1 MGDCIT
7 LKKEFIGFI
16 GMAIVF
22 TVLLQGIMFVGFAE
36 EITASSLERTKEE
49 KIELELLRTIG
60 KLESRYGSELF
71 MKYFMKMP
79 EYDYLIGNQK
89 KGNELYRAYNVYMNG
104 KQAEVETAGAND
116 FTRISLAGR
125 TDTSITVSMW
135 YAAGDDTNN
144 FLRMYDRSTNAW
156 TNLLGQ
162 EQPPAATGH
171 YIVKGLTGGR
181 VYDFYVGKYD
191 EAAGSWRTAKITTQ
205 TLGAKTASLEMIE
218 NTPTSVTLKAQFP
231 TEGVWSNVLRFYNK
245 GYNGWLDIGN
255 AEFEKNSGTYT
266 IENLSPDIEYEF
278 YLCSYNYLEDKWNE
292 RIHRKIKTE
301 KLPQEATI
309 NSGTSTE
316 IPLDFDNLNVPD
328 NHSLR
333 EWPVDSGEVTM
344 WFESSGD
351 PNRLRHNGIDVQG
364 LVGDIVYSLS
374 DGLVVYSG
382 TTHPYYGNVVYV
394 DFKYNNE
401 HYQVRYAHLRNK
413 PFLKVGEIIRK
424 DSIIGQM
431 GLYELIIPEEN
442 LEIRKGILEIGL
454 LKSNNGKP
462 CTVNGS
468 NATFIDPD
476 ELFDKPYA
484 LNDYLQFPTAVSLD
498 MDGLTA
504 YYPNDS
510 LPKQVTPIDLSDPN
524 IRYALNLDL
533 GGGNTYLPKLA
544 FD

>member
-1 MGDCIT
+1 
-7 LKKEFIGFI
+7 
-16 GMAIVF
+16 
-22 TVLLQGIMFVGFAE
+22 
-36 EITASSLERTKEE
+36 
-49 KIELELLRTIG
+49 
-60 KLESRYGSELF
+60 
-71 MKYFMKMP
+71 
-79 EYDYLIGNQK
+79 
-89 KGNELYRAYNVYMNG
+89 
-104 KQAEVETAGAND
+104 
-116 FTRISLAGR
+116 
-125 TDTSITVSMW
+125 
-135 YAAGDDTNN
+135 
-144 FLRMYDRSTNAW
+144 
-156 TNLLGQ
+156 
-162 EQPPAATGH
+162 
-171 YIVKGLTGGR
+171 
-181 VYDFYVGKYD
+181 
-191 EAAGSWRTAKITTQ
+191 
-205 TLGAKTASLEMIE
+205 
-218 NTPTSVTLKAQFP
+218 
-231 TEGVWSNVLRFYNK
+231 
-245 GYNGWLDIGN
+245 
-255 AEFEKNSGTYT
+255 
-266 IENLSPDIEYEF
+266 
-278 YLCSYNYLEDKWNE
+278 
-292 RIHRKIKTE
+292 
-301 KLPQEATI
+301 
-309 NSGTSTE
+309 
-316 IPLDFDNLNVPD
+316 
-328 NHSLR
+328 
-333 EWPVDSGEVTM
+333 M